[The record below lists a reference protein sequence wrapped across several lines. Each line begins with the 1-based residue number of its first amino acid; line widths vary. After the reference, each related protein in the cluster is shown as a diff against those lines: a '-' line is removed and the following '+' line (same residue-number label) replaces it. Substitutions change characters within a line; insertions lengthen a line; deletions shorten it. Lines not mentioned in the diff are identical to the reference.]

1 MNILTIPEFG
11 AGISARV
18 VHNSQEKV
26 LWIHGYTLDSSIWKH
41 LWQHL
46 PRWQHIAIDL
56 PGHGLSAPIENG
68 ETLLTLAD
76 RIGELAVSQQI
87 SHLVGLSFGGQIAL
101 QIAIQFPQFFTTLI
115 LASPGLGGGMQDS
128 HAQSRNLEL
137 IKLYRQQGRGSWLTE
152 KWMQSPPDIFK
163 GAAQHPQLWQELQ
176 QLIEQHSWQELQDNR
191 MNAITNHQQS
201 KTAISQIQSATLLLI
216 GENDMA
222 SFKRN
227 AELIR
232 RAIVTCDRQY
242 IANTGHLCIIESPS
256 AVASLINQ
264 HLCAHSKS
272 TNWVDS

>member
-1 MNILTIPEFG
+1 MNILTVPEFG
-11 AGISARV
+11 AGISAKMV
-18 VHNSQEKV
+18 LNSQEKV

-46 PRWQHIAIDL
+46 PYWQHIGIDL
-56 PGHGLSAPIENG
+56 PGHGASASIENG

-76 RIGELAVSQQI
+76 RIGELAVSKQI
-87 SHLVGLSFGGQIAL
+87 YHLIGLSFGGQIAL

-115 LASPGLGGGMQDS
+115 LASPGLGGGMQDPC
-128 HAQSRNLEL
+128 AQSRNLEL
-137 IKLYRQQGRGSWLTE
+137 IKLYQKQGPGSWLTE

-163 GAAQHPQLWQELQ
+163 GAAQHPHLWQELQ

-191 MNAITNHQQS
+191 MNAITNYQQS
-201 KTAISQIQSATLLLI
+201 KTALSRIQSSTLLLV

-232 RAIVTCDRQY
+232 RSITTCDRQY
-242 IANTGHLCIIESPS
+242 IANTGHLCLLESPDT
-256 AVASLINQ
+256 VATLINQ
-264 HLCAHSKS
+264 HLLLATRSR
-272 TNWVDS
+272 TER